1 MASTWRGALSFG
13 LLTIPIRLYPAA
25 RSQRT
30 YLHQVHDKCHTR
42 LRQPLFCPTCNR
54 IVSRHEVVKGYEYE
68 EGQYVSVDNEELKKI
83 TPKSGKTM
91 EILAFVK
98 QEQIDPIYLDAS
110 YLALPDK
117 DADKACQV
125 LLKALE
131 DTGRVG
137 IAQVT
142 MHQREYTVFI
152 RPRNHGITVH
162 TMYFQNE
169 IREVQGYGEKPKNL
183 QIKPQ
188 EIKLAEQLVE
198 TLSEDFNPA
207 KYRDTFQERLRA
219 LVESKQEGK
228 PFTERRAPR
237 QAQVIDMMDAFKE
250 SSRETGRT
258 GKRSR
263 VAGEHALARNAK
275 RLAS

>member
-1 MASTWRGALSFG
+1 MGGMRPYGINLARGTEFWPFNHPDS
-13 LLTIPIRLYPAA
+13 
-25 RSQRT
+25 S
-30 YLHQVHDKCHTR
+30 
-42 LRQPLFCPTCNR
+42 
-54 IVSRHEVVKGYEYE
+54 VS
-68 EGQYVSVDNEELKKI
+68 
-83 TPKSGKTM
+83 SG
-91 EILAFVK
+91 
-98 QEQIDPIYLDAS
+98 
-110 YLALPDK
+110 
-117 DADKACQV
+117 
-125 LLKALE
+125 
-131 DTGRVG
+131 
-137 IAQVT
+137 
-142 MHQREYTVFI
+142 
-152 RPRNHGITVH
+152 
-162 TMYFQNE
+162 
-169 IREVQGYGEKPKNL
+169 
-183 QIKPQ
+183 
-188 EIKLAEQLVE
+188 